1 MAEQSV
7 DIKSG
12 RSFKKSKCLYAKDD
26 ELADQLFGNL
36 KIKSNDDGIDI
47 SEYGLKLSDE
57 FVKEF
62 RDEKERINNSWETQ
76 KTIMNEQWILIN
88 NKIPKM
94 LSKFY
99 DKIENDKNK
108 LIDQNINLSTE
119 VQLYKLQI
127 TEYKTQID
135 NQNKI
140 IAGLFEKI
148 NLLETA

>member
-1 MAEQSV
+1 
-7 DIKSG
+7 
-12 RSFKKSKCLYAKDD
+12 
-26 ELADQLFGNL
+26 
-36 KIKSNDDGIDI
+36 
-47 SEYGLKLSDE
+47 
-57 FVKEF
+57 
-62 RDEKERINNSWETQ
+62 
-76 KTIMNEQWILIN
+76 MNEQWILIN